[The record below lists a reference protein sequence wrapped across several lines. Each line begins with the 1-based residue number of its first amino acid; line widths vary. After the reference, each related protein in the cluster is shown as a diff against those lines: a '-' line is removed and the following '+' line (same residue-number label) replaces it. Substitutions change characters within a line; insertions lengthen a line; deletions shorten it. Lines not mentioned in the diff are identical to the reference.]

1 MLLIFLMLEE
11 TLDFLKYT
19 SPRLFSHTRLPNLQF
34 NICIQTFIQQ
44 TLMDIWQ
51 VRTRIIHSSDHFDI
65 NWFPAD
71 FLIIEQGEAA
81 NSLYLILSGTVDVIH
96 EEADGTLQVLVCA
109 GILVRLDDELD
120 LIFRTQ
126 SSFWV
131 MTSATE

>member
-1 MLLIFLMLEE
+1 MLLLCEE
-11 TLDFLKYT
+11 ATLLRY
-19 SPRLFSHTRLPNLQF
+19 
-34 NICIQTFIQQ
+34 
-44 TLMDIWQ
+44 
-51 VRTRIIHSSDHFDI
+51 SSDHFDI

-109 GILVRLDDELD
+109 GILVRLDDGLD
-120 LIFRTQ
+120 LTCGTQ

-131 MTSATE
+131 MTAATMELYT